1 MIRSLLNKVISNI
14 LIHTRKRYSMIIII
28 FLTGEWSLAASHL
41 KRSIVAI
48 QAQFGEDS
56 IELGQQLFKLT
67 QLHFNG

>member
-1 MIRSLLNKVISNI
+1 MILF
-14 LIHTRKRYSMIIII
+14 I
-28 FLTGEWSLAASHL
+28 FITGEWRMAASHL

-56 IELGQQLFKLT
+56 IELGQQLFKLA